1 MRAVDLIAK
10 TRDGR
15 ELTTEEIEFLIRGVT
30 RGDIPDYQAA
40 AWLMAV
46 YLRGLSTRET
56 RDLTLAMA
64 HSGDVLSL
72 KDVVPFAVDKH
83 STGGV
88 GDKVSLVVV
97 PLAAACGLPVAKM
110 SGRGLGFTG
119 GTLDKLESI
128 PGYRTDLSETEIK
141 RQLAQIG
148 MVLTGPTGELAPA
161 DSKLYALRD
170 VTATVGS
177 LPLIVSSILSKKIAG
192 GADAVVLDV
201 KAGQGALM
209 QTLPE
214 AETLARTLVSLAGEV
229 GLRAVAWV
237 SDMNQ
242 PLGRAIGNALE
253 VVEAIEALH
262 GRGPHDFRE
271 HCLTVVAE
279 ALALAPGANL
289 GLEEGREIA
298 RQALDS
304 GEAWAKFRTLVAAQ
318 GGDVRAVDE
327 PTRLPRAELV
337 EQVSAP
343 RSGTISA
350 IQAAELGLAVVALG
364 GGRERKD
371 QPVDHAVGLVVHAK
385 VGDRVEQGQP
395 LFTVHANEPGKLSA
409 ARERVLAAIAFS
421 DGRVEPLPLF
431 YGRFTQ
437 ED

>member
-1 MRAVDLIAK
+1 M
-10 TRDGR
+10 
-15 ELTTEEIEFLIRGVT
+15 
-30 RGDIPDYQAA
+30 
-40 AWLMAV
+40 
-46 YLRGLSTRET
+46 
-56 RDLTLAMA
+56 
-64 HSGDVLSL
+64 
-72 KDVVPFAVDKH
+72 
-83 STGGV
+83 
-88 GDKVSLVVV
+88 
-97 PLAAACGLPVAKM
+97 
-110 SGRGLGFTG
+110 
-119 GTLDKLESI
+119 
-128 PGYRTDLSETEIK
+128 
-141 RQLAQIG
+141 
-148 MVLTGPTGELAPA
+148 
-161 DSKLYALRD
+161 
-170 VTATVGS
+170 
-177 LPLIVSSILSKKIAG
+177 
-192 GADAVVLDV
+192 
-201 KAGQGALM
+201 
-209 QTLPE
+209 
-214 AETLARTLVSLAGEV
+214 
-229 GLRAVAWV
+229 
-237 SDMNQ
+237 
-242 PLGRAIGNALE
+242 
-253 VVEAIEALH
+253 
-262 GRGPHDFRE
+262 
-271 HCLTVVAE
+271 AE